1 MIIDIFLSV
10 GVNDMFGK
18 NKNAK
23 LKKEVIRLN
32 DQAVFEEEHGNT
44 DKILPYIDKA
54 AAMSEKIKPYQLLN
68 WIVECNH
75 TRYHLLY
82 DPDVDKQYSRD
93 TYIYLRNLAKKNV
106 SEDQFSM
113 IKEQYENL
121 LIELLSLFHDGK
133 PNELFE
139 EILEEVTAFSQDYEA
154 KTPRREYLQIMS
166 SGFAAS
172 YYLNFGNYAVAIYYG
187 TKILEQTDYEDEISN
202 LKLFFLNQ
210 LLFTYVFS
218 GQMTHA
224 VDLGRFLYIKYLKN
238 EVQIGDMDEIHRMF
252 YGYAVAL
259 AMNGEYRLAYHI
271 IKKAFELGIMSDL
284 SRGAYVPNLY
294 FLYIDLAQRCQVTVC
309 DEIYQNA
316 ELLLEKR
323 KHTNDFQSEY
333 ISEKS
338 ALDLISGIFA
348 KRRKREYV
356 EFLDRAFERYVREEC
371 PEGESVAYLSQMVML
386 LKEYGELKDKIRI
399 KKCGKHMMLQIYK
412 YIQHCQYYVDNDRIL
427 EALVNIE
434 SAFAI
439 AYSTLVEDEPEKEKF
454 EYILNYKNLLPTIV
468 KYRDVQ
474 IMNNPELCDILRE
487 VNHVKDMMAQISSRV
502 LSLASGRETMENLK
516 CRLTE
521 LGNMFSSKYGKY
533 NKIPYYSVDEFMK
546 IVPKHSI
553 VLDLFFSKLDLY
565 MQPIVNTLEL
575 YDYDRMECFIWI
587 YGEDLTLRY
596 HKNEN
601 VKELLELLEEFL
613 KTIQDPHRKYQKR
626 TAEIYKKMFDDCIDD
641 VDGIDTIYICPHLL
655 DANVPFDVIFS
666 QNPQLQNCKMVYL
679 QTVRELFYQHESS
692 ALTDIC
698 IIGNPS
704 YSLKDC
710 YTDDILSGK
719 RGMQLLPLPF
729 SEYEAKS
736 VAGIYNK
743 ECYIGKSAMKNC
755 IRSGYRMFHIATHGF
770 SQRDDMRNVWYSSAL
785 SFAGIIDWMDSGV
798 EQGTYGNGI
807 LTADEI
813 SRMDLKG
820 TELVVLSACNSGN
833 SLLYSSNHLAGLH
846 IAFAAAGVNYII
858 SSLWEVDDF
867 ATAILMQLF
876 AKEWNAGKTVEE
888 SLLNAKRKLRIMT
901 VEDVYQHI
909 IQNGAIDSIPGDMP
923 ETLRT
928 LDQTKQIFRA
938 PYYWAGFVCYQNMI
952 HKE

>member
-18 NKNAK
+18 NKSAK

-294 FLYIDLAQRCQVTVC
+294 FLYIDLAP
-309 DEIYQNA
+309 
-316 ELLLEKR
+316 KM
-323 KHTNDFQSEY
+323 
-333 ISEKS
+333 
-338 ALDLISGIFA
+338 SG
-348 KRRKREYV
+348 
-356 EFLDRAFERYVREEC
+356 
-371 PEGESVAYLSQMVML
+371 
-386 LKEYGELKDKIRI
+386 
-399 KKCGKHMMLQIYK
+399 
-412 YIQHCQYYVDNDRIL
+412 
-427 EALVNIE
+427 
-434 SAFAI
+434 
-439 AYSTLVEDEPEKEKF
+439 
-454 EYILNYKNLLPTIV
+454 
-468 KYRDVQ
+468 
-474 IMNNPELCDILRE
+474 
-487 VNHVKDMMAQISSRV
+487 
-502 LSLASGRETMENLK
+502 
-516 CRLTE
+516 
-521 LGNMFSSKYGKY
+521 
-533 NKIPYYSVDEFMK
+533 YSV
-546 IVPKHSI
+546 
-553 VLDLFFSKLDLY
+553 
-565 MQPIVNTLEL
+565 
-575 YDYDRMECFIWI
+575 
-587 YGEDLTLRY
+587 
-596 HKNEN
+596 
-601 VKELLELLEEFL
+601 
-613 KTIQDPHRKYQKR
+613 
-626 TAEIYKKMFDDCIDD
+626 
-641 VDGIDTIYICPHLL
+641 
-655 DANVPFDVIFS
+655 
-666 QNPQLQNCKMVYL
+666 
-679 QTVRELFYQHESS
+679 
-692 ALTDIC
+692 
-698 IIGNPS
+698 
-704 YSLKDC
+704 
-710 YTDDILSGK
+710 
-719 RGMQLLPLPF
+719 
-729 SEYEAKS
+729 
-736 VAGIYNK
+736 
-743 ECYIGKSAMKNC
+743 
-755 IRSGYRMFHIATHGF
+755 
-770 SQRDDMRNVWYSSAL
+770 
-785 SFAGIIDWMDSGV
+785 
-798 EQGTYGNGI
+798 
-807 LTADEI
+807 
-813 SRMDLKG
+813 
-820 TELVVLSACNSGN
+820 
-833 SLLYSSNHLAGLH
+833 
-846 IAFAAAGVNYII
+846 
-858 SSLWEVDDF
+858 
-867 ATAILMQLF
+867 
-876 AKEWNAGKTVEE
+876 
-888 SLLNAKRKLRIMT
+888 
-901 VEDVYQHI
+901 
-909 IQNGAIDSIPGDMP
+909 
-923 ETLRT
+923 
-928 LDQTKQIFRA
+928 
-938 PYYWAGFVCYQNMI
+938 
-952 HKE
+952 